1 MTMTTRVA
9 RWGGAR
15 LSRRLS
21 RSLPWVGGVIAVAT
35 VASTIRRKGVISGT
49 LDTGLNAIP
58 LVGAAKNVIELARG
72 RDFFPD
78 RYGVKPRYVPATS
91 PLISRR

>member
-1 MTMTTRVA
+1 MTMTQRIA

-21 RSLPWVGGVIAVAT
+21 RSLPWVGAAIAIAT
-35 VASTIRRKGVISGT
+35 VASTMRRKGVISGV
-49 LDTGLNAIP
+49 LDTGLNAVPFI
-58 LVGAAKNVIELARG
+58 GAAKNVVEVARG

-78 RYGVKPRYVPATS
+78 RYGPAVA
-91 PLISRR
+91 RRTAKSG